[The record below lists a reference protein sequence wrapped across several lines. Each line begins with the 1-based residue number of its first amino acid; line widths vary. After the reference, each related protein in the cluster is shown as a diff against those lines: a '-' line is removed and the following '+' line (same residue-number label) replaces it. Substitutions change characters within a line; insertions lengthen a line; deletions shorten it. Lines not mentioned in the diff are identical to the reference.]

1 MNKIL
6 RLKTKQGPWGRGS
19 VIQRR
24 AHGGGEAGEDPAAEQ
39 MGKPG
44 PSRRIHMEPDGSY
57 GFSTLLTQLNLKQ
70 AKMLRQ
76 VWLPKTMLYDE
87 NLENELKIY
96 VGDIVE
102 RSFL

>member
-1 MNKIL
+1 
-6 RLKTKQGPWGRGS
+6 
-19 VIQRR
+19 
-24 AHGGGEAGEDPAAEQ
+24 
-39 MGKPG
+39 
-44 PSRRIHMEPDGSY
+44 MEPDGSY
-57 GFSTLLTQLNLKQ
+57 GFSALFTQLNLKQ

-76 VWLPKTMLYDE
+76 VRLPKTTLHDE